1 MPTASNAKKT
11 EISQAELELK
21 RRGRRRLIGAITL
34 GLLAAVILPMIFDSE
49 PKKSA
54 SDTNATKQEIAIQ
67 IPPKEGLSQLPAP
80 VVPPSAPAVQTTT
93 PPATQPTAPPVNP
106 PTTVAPPPVAKVAD
120 TPKAE
125 APKATPSPAPSP
137 TPKAEPAKPQPPKT
151 EPPKTEAAKAGSFV
165 VQIGAYKDADNA
177 KSLVAQLKEAKLPV
191 FTDTVAVKT
200 GNVTRVRLGPFTN
213 RDKAESALVQ
223 AKLIGVTGKVVPAQ

>member
-1 MPTASNAKKT
+1 MPTASNAKKA

-34 GLLAAVILPMIFDSE
+34 GLLAAVILPMIFDSQ
-49 PKKSA
+49 PKQTA
-54 SDTNATKQEIAIQ
+54 SDANATKQEIAIQ
-67 IPPKEGLSQLPAP
+67 IPPKEGLSPLPAP
-80 VVPPSAPAVQTTT
+80 VVPPSVPAVQTTAPPTSLPTT
-93 PPATQPTAPPVNP
+93 PPPV
-106 PTTVAPPPVAKVAD
+106 VEPPPVAKVVD
-120 TPKAE
+120 TPKTE
-125 APKATPSPAPSP
+125 APKPTPSPTTSP
-137 TPKAEPAKPQPPKT
+137 APKAEPVKPQPPKT
-151 EPPKTEAAKAGSFV
+151 EPPKTEATKAGSFV

-177 KSLVAQLKEAKLPV
+177 KSLVAQLKDAKLPV

-200 GNVTRVRLGPFTN
+200 GNVTRVRLGPFAN